1 MGKKKNQ
8 IVFKRHLFWNYF
20 YRPIVHLMALFQG
33 YKVKSHF
40 KMEKGQSYIILS
52 NHQGGVDGLF
62 LPLSFNRHMY
72 GVLTDSFLSKG
83 WVAKM
88 FQHQLGIIGKKK
100 GAVDVSA
107 NMEMMRVIREGGT
120 LLIFPEG
127 NRSYA
132 EFQFSL
138 TEGFSKFIRFFKKP
152 IILFN
157 LHGGAGVDPRFGKK
171 RRKGPFYGEIK
182 RVLQPEEYESWSD
195 DEFYKVISENL
206 RVFDSSSGNKYKSK
220 ERAEYLERMFF
231 ICPKC
236 GKLEALYSRGNYFY
250 CKNCGLKVEYTEDL
264 HFKSDDPDF
273 KFERLVDWYNFQI
286 RYLNEHEFTGEIFKE
301 GDAKLYISHP
311 GEKRKLIAE
320 GNVVL
325 TENSLKFPGKTIDI
339 REIEIASPINGTN
352 FNFSTK
358 DEDYL
363 VMGSERF
370 NPLKFVL
377 MFNKLDTKMR
387 NSKADIYYNL
397 VERN

>member
-236 GKLEALYSRGNYFY
+236 GKLEALYSRGYLFHPDQ
-250 CKNCGLKVEYTEDL
+250 GAPAGADRLDRHPAAML
-264 HFKSDDPDF
+264 HAVFGTGDGGHQLVGHALLSVLQGRGATRPRVLRVDASGAVCRIRGIPAVLPAFQEQRGDVF
-273 KFERLVDWYNFQI
+273 LERLLHVWRLCVFRHPPGI
-286 RYLNEHEFTGEIFKE
+286 LHVVYLRVRDQQQPSAAYRAAKVRQGSGAEAR
-301 GDAKLYISHP
+301 DADGVS
-311 GEKRKLIAE
+311 
-320 GNVVL
+320 VVL
-325 TENSLKFPGKTIDI
+325 L
-339 REIEIASPINGTN
+339 
-352 FNFSTK
+352 
-358 DEDYL
+358 
-363 VMGSERF
+363 
-370 NPLKFVL
+370 
-377 MFNKLDTKMR
+377 
-387 NSKADIYYNL
+387 
-397 VERN
+397 